1 MENEKE
7 TVNRTM
13 SMKQRKELAMLL
25 YLRGGV
31 ENQIELAERIG
42 VTPVTISKWKTAER
56 WDDMK
61 KSLLVT
67 RQEQL
72 RRLYDQL
79 KEVNDSIMTKPE
91 GGRFANNK
99 EADIITKLTGAI
111 RQLEIET
118 SAAQV
123 IDVAMKF
130 NDWLRKTDLVKAK
143 ELTELFDG
151 FIKSMI

>member
-1 MENEKE
+1 MKAENETKSFGKKE
-7 TVNRTM
+7 
-13 SMKQRKELAMLL
+13 RKELAMIL
-25 YLRGGV
+25 YVRGGV
-31 ENQIELAERIG
+31 ENQRELAERIG
-42 VTPVTISKWKTAER
+42 VSEQTIVTWKKEGR
-56 WDDMK
+56 WDDFK

-67 RQEQL
+67 RQEEL

-79 KEVNDSIMTKPE
+79 KEVNDSIMAKE
-91 GGRFANNK
+91 IGQRFANNK

-111 RQLEIET
+111 RQLETET

-130 NDWLRKTDLVKAK
+130 NEYLRKIDLGKAK
-143 ELTELFDG
+143 EMAELMDG